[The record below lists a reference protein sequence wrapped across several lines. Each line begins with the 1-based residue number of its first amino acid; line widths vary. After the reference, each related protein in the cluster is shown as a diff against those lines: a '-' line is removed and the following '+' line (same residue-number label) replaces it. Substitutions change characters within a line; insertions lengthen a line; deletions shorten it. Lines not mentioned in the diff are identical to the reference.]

1 MIGKIQTVLAAFDR
15 ISRVLAVFGQVLI
28 IALIAVMLYEVV
40 ARRVFSSPT
49 IWTGDLVFMFNGA
62 LFLMGAGYTLLRER
76 HVRIDFISSRL
87 PMRVQHG
94 INLAFFGFLLLP
106 LLTLTS
112 QNAVFR
118 AWRAWE
124 RGTLEN
130 MSTWQPVV
138 WPFLT
143 GIALGLLGL
152 TLQVALQTIRHGIGV
167 ANPDA
172 VLPPGQDPEPDDTPQ
187 DIRETL

>member
-1 MIGKIQTVLAAFDR
+1 MTRIQTLLSAFDR
-15 ISRVLAVFGQVLI
+15 VSRVLAVLGMILI
-28 IALIAVMLYEVV
+28 VALISVMLYEVA
-40 ARRVFSSPT
+40 ARRIFSSPT
-49 IWTGDLVFMFNGA
+49 IWSADLVFMFNGT

-76 HVRIDFISSRL
+76 HVRIDFLSAKL
-87 PMRVQHG
+87 PVRVQHG
-94 INLAFFGFLLLP
+94 INLLFYGALLLP
-106 LLTLTS
+106 LLVLTS

-167 ANPDA
+167 ARPDA
-172 VLPPGQDPEPDDTPQ
+172 VLPPGQDPEAATGPSYT
-187 DIRETL
+187 RETL